1 MIYIQIANTTV
12 EGGPLNYE
20 IGEVGEE
27 GPIWYGSVKPHLVG
41 VWVDYVFLLLFG
53 GEWISQLTI
62 VTLACRHPVAVL
74 LPAGSFQ
81 QGIML

>member
-1 MIYIQIANTTV
+1 MICIQIANTTV

-53 GEWISQLTI
+53 GE
-62 VTLACRHPVAVL
+62 
-74 LPAGSFQ
+74 
-81 QGIML
+81 